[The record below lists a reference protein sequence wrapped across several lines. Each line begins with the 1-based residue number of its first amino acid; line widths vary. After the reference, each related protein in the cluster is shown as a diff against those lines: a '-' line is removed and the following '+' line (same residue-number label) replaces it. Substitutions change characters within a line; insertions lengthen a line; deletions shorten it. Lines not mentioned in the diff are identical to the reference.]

1 MRMTVKTIVWAA
13 NLCLLTLGIIPSAAS
28 AQQMGNAERTLF
40 NSLNRER
47 SAHKLPELKWDASLA
62 RAAHEHAALMARR
75 NDLSHQLRGEGDVQ
89 ERASSAGARFTV
101 IAENI
106 AEGPDA
112 ETIHSMWMKSPH
124 HRANIL
130 DVDVNAVGIATVPG
144 SKYLFAVQDF
154 SRTVENLSLREQEQ
168 QIGSLLHARGLQ
180 ISAASDDARKTCA
193 MNDGYAGKPSTMFRF
208 EGGDLSELPDP
219 VKAKIKSGKYRLAS
233 VGACSPD
240 PANRFARYRIAVLL
254 FQ

>member
-1 MRMTVKTIVWAA
+1 MRTARKRIVGAA
-13 NLCLLTLGIIPSAAS
+13 ISCLLALGIISSAANG
-28 AQQMGNAERTLF
+28 QQMGNAERKLF
-40 NSLNRER
+40 DSLNRER
-47 SAHKLPELKWDASLA
+47 AAHQLPELKWDASLA
-62 RAAHEHAALMARR
+62 KAAHQHAALMAQR
-75 NDLSHQLRGEGDVQ
+75 NDLSHQLRGEGDVK

-130 DVDVNAVGIATVPG
+130 DGDVTAVGIATVPG

-154 SRTVENLSLREQEQ
+154 SRAVENLSLREQEK

-180 ISAASDDARKTCA
+180 IKAANGDARKTCA

-219 VKAKIKSGKYRLAS
+219 VKLKIKSGKYRFAS

-240 PANRFARYRIAVLL
+240 SANRFARYRIAVLL
-254 FQ
+254 F

>member
-1 MRMTVKTIVWAA
+1 MRMTLKAIVCAA
-13 NLCLLTLGIIPSAAS
+13 NLCLLTFGIISSAAD
-28 AQQMGNAERTLF
+28 AQQMGNAERKLF
-40 NSLNRER
+40 DSLNRER
-47 SAHKLPELKWDASLA
+47 SVHKLPELKWDPSLA
-62 RAAHEHAALMARR
+62 KAAHQHAALMAQR

-89 ERASSAGARFTV
+89 ERASTAGARFTV

-154 SRTVENLSLREQEQ
+154 SRAVENLSLRDQER

-180 ISAASDDARKTCA
+180 ISAANDDARKTCT